1 MIPVVRVVR
10 SPAEGPYHG
19 HMRVVSLLPSATE
32 VLCAIG
38 AEDLLVGRS
47 HECDHPAS
55 VADRP
60 ILTAARITSGT
71 SAEIDREVK
80 ESLGSCDATSLYRL
94 DTEALRALEP
104 DVILTHDLCEVCS
117 IDLETVRGVAAGMPR
132 PPKIVSLDPDTVW
145 DSSTTC
151 WRWGGPSDG
160 RSRRK
165 PRWSRRERR
174 TGRPSIS

>member
-60 ILTAARITSGT
+60 MLTAARITSGT
-71 SAEIDREVK
+71 SAEIDREVFPVDLTV
-80 ESLGSCDATSLYRL
+80 ERL
-94 DTEALRALEP
+94 RLIEALE
-104 DVILTHDLCEVCS
+104 
-117 IDLETVRGVAAGMPR
+117 VRGH
-132 PPKIVSLDPDTVW
+132 LNYYYYLFF
-145 DSSTTC
+145 
-151 WRWGGPSDG
+151 
-160 RSRRK
+160 
-165 PRWSRRERR
+165 
-174 TGRPSIS
+174 